1 MTVPS
6 ERYRALERTEEFLYS
21 LLDPKKTPRVPKEV
35 RESARSLLKHYPCAY
50 YRDMLTIAVPEHY
63 AKDLIE
69 ENPPIY

>member
-1 MTVPS
+1 MTIPS
-6 ERYRALERTEEFLYS
+6 ERYRSLERTEEFLYN

-63 AKDLIE
+63 AKNQIE
-69 ENPPIY
+69 DSHPLY